1 MIIYITLIEQ
11 RQNWEKQESCPWN
24 QSINHFQPLQ
34 SLHWGWNLWIL
45 LYSSCQIEAKTI
57 PTKWKMLHLISYT
70 IIVCLETS
78 EIEFLENWLNLRDIS
93 LSLKCVLLWTQ
104 FHELHCAGFVFRL
117 GAFLQLLHFPVLAL
131 CQGTFYLF
139 INLFYYRSSSLPEA
153 PLVTT
158 NTTHHLWVPLS
169 GFQSSALWASQIVRQ
184 QWPTVWQQQQSHTF
198 FEGIIISCC
207 SIDDGPRE
215 FCCNCLLLS

>member
-1 MIIYITLIEQ
+1 LCRLCFSFGCLSPTFAL
-11 RQNWEKQESCPWN
+11 SCIG
-24 QSINHFQPLQ
+24 S
-34 SLHWGWNLWIL
+34 
-45 LYSSCQIEAKTI
+45 
-57 PTKWKMLHLISYT
+57 
-70 IIVCLETS
+70 
-78 EIEFLENWLNLRDIS
+78 
-93 LSLKCVLLWTQ
+93 
-104 FHELHCAGFVFRL
+104 
-117 GAFLQLLHFPVLAL
+117 L